1 MPALDQNEF
10 DRWVDTDRLFKE
22 RVLDHIR
29 EQATLNTNSE
39 HRITKLEAGQDEC
52 TREATKRSAW
62 ISSIVSA
69 VISGVLGGVW
79 GNGR

>member
-10 DRWVDTDRLFKE
+10 DRWVADDRLFKQ
-22 RVLDHIR
+22 RVLDHMDSVSTLHL
-29 EQATLNTNSE
+29 ATEGRLS
-39 HRITKLEAGQDEC
+39 KLESGQDEC

-69 VISGVLGGVW
+69 IISGVLGGVW